1 MKSVEFVF
9 DVGSPSSYLAYV
21 KLMRLS
27 QDYAF
32 EIVWTP
38 VLLGAVLQAVGSVA
52 PTTFPAKEKWFFGDL
67 AACADKYDVPFSRN
81 PFFPLNTLALM
92 RGATALLGTAQF
104 PIYVNA
110 VFNALW
116 KHDQNLGDPQGM
128 GAVLAVA
135 GLDAVQFD
143 ALISQP
149 EVKSRLK
156 KTTEEALER
165 GVFGCPTFFVGER
178 LFFGQ
183 DRFEFVEEA
192 LVA

>member
-9 DVGSPSSYLAYV
+9 DFGSPSSYLAYAR
-21 KLMRLS
+21 LMRLAR
-27 QDYAF
+27 DRAI

-67 AACADKYDVPFSRN
+67 AACADKHHVPFSRN

-104 PIYVNA
+104 SSYVKA
-110 VFNALW
+110 VFEALW
-116 KHDQNLGDPQGM
+116 KHNENLADPQVVER
-128 GAVLAVA
+128 VLAPV
-135 GLDAVQFD
+135 GLDARQFE
-143 ALISQP
+143 ALISHA
-149 EVKSRLK
+149 EVKSLLRK
-156 KTTEEALER
+156 NTEDALER
-165 GVFGCPTFFVGER
+165 GVFGCPTFFVGDR
-178 LFFGQ
+178 LIFGQ
-183 DRFEFVEEA
+183 DRLEFVEEA